1 MVSSKGPVKAAHALA
16 PPHPPLFLVKQFR
29 SGCFSRLRMDAW
41 MSNLGAEASAMLLAE
56 MRVQPKAISDRGS
69 AGVSPTSVGPEL
81 TWDVMGARI
90 EEDSGLRELMHVCG
104 MLVLVIRGGRQHHL
118 RLLHPLAPP

>member
-16 PPHPPLFLVKQFR
+16 PPHPPLSLAKQFQ

-69 AGVSPTSVGPEL
+69 AGVSPVSVGPEL
-81 TWDVMGARI
+81 TRDVMGARR
-90 EEDSGLRELMHVCG
+90 EEDSGLKEMMHVRG
-104 MLVLVIRGGRQHHL
+104 MLVLVIRGGRQRPP
-118 RLLHPLAPP
+118 RLLHPLTPP